1 MLDQINNYKREIKK
15 LKITDVNELENF
27 RVKFISKKSLIND
40 LFKQGKLRDLSTWL
54 IIAT

>member
-40 LFKQGKLRDLSTWL
+40 LFKKFKT
-54 IIAT
+54 IP